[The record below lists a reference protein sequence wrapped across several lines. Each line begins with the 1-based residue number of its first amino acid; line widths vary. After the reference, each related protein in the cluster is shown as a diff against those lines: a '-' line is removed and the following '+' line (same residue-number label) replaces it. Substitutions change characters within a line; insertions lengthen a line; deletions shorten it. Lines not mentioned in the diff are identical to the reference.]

1 MDRLKEILHIID
13 RPLDFA
19 EGGGSLA
26 LKDLGRFI
34 SRQVTEALGQ
44 CVRPQAV
51 EAVLLRL
58 VQLFSDYDDLAHGQ
72 QAGRVKEARSLI
84 RGLTQG
90 LAPRI
95 ATPLPQRLSD
105 FPVQYVRGV
114 GPKKAEALAKI
125 GIYSVEDAVWMVP
138 WRYEDRSQ
146 LRSIRSLV
154 PGETATIKAR
164 VENTGLKLTHYQ
176 RRKLIE
182 VRVGDGTGKL
192 HLIWFNQAYLAE
204 TFHIGQLL
212 MLHGPVRLRKGLW
225 TELQMDNPVFEVLE
239 EEEDELASFPTHRD
253 LTHMGRIVPIY
264 HGRDTKSRLLMSDRL
279 RVIMKLI
286 IDQYSLGAIDPLPAD
301 LIRRRGLLP
310 FCAAVRQVHFPDP
323 GTDIEELNKARSHG
337 HRRLAFEDF
346 LLLEL
351 ALGQKR
357 KEVKKESRTVFYDLA
372 SPLPS
377 RLLAALP
384 FALTAA
390 QARVLQEIRQDM
402 ASPHPMNRLIQG
414 DVGSGKTVVALCAI
428 LAAIGSGYQA
438 ALMAPTEILAEQHY
452 LTLQR
457 LLKPLEISCLLLTGG
472 RSGKKRE
479 GALAAIADGSA
490 KIILGTHAL
499 IQQDV
504 KFKQLA
510 LAVVDEQ
517 HKFGVLQ
524 RAVLK
529 EKGYSADVL
538 VMTATPIPRTLA
550 LTVYGDLD
558 VSVID
563 ALPPGRRPVRTLLFD
578 ESHRARAYRLVE
590 DELSRG
596 RQAYVVFPLV
606 EESEKV
612 DLQAAM
618 SAAKRLQEGVFPK
631 WVVGL
636 IHGRMKSGEK
646 ERVMAAFQKGHIQVL
661 VATTVIEVGIDI
673 ANAGV
678 ILIEHADRF
687 GLAQLHQLRGRV
699 GRGPHQ
705 SYCFLMAPRRLTEEG
720 RRRLDA
726 LVKSHDGFNIA
737 EEDLAI
743 RGPGEFF
750 GTRQWGPAD
759 LRVAHLI
766 RDAMILNEARQ
777 ESASLLCD
785 DPELAR
791 AEHADLKSALLR
803 RWGAKLDLGRIS

>member
-1 MDRLKEILHIID
+1 MDRLKEIIQVID
-13 RPLDFA
+13 RPLAFA
-19 EGGGSLA
+19 ERGGAVA

-34 SRQVTEALGQ
+34 SRQVTDALAEH
-44 CVRPQAV
+44 VRPSAI
-51 EAVLLRL
+51 EAELLRL
-58 VQLFSDYDDLAHGQ
+58 AQLFTDYEQLSPGMRA
-72 QAGRVKEARSLI
+72 ARVTEARAVIVRLDQ
-84 RGLTQG
+84 TVD
-90 LAPRI
+90 APPPTSGRP
-95 ATPLPQRLSD
+95 ANRLSD
-105 FPVQYVRGV
+105 YPVQYIRGV
-114 GPKKAEALAKI
+114 GPKKAEALGRI
-125 GIYSVEDAVWMVP
+125 GIRTVEDAVWMLP

-146 LRSIRSLV
+146 CRSISSLV
-154 PGETATIKAR
+154 PGEAAMIEAQVERTA
-164 VENTGLKLTHYQ
+164 LKVTNFK
-176 RRKLIE
+176 RRKLVE
-182 VRVGDGTGKL
+182 VAVADGTGRL

-204 TFHIGQLL
+204 TFHVGQRV
-212 MLHGPVRLRKGLW
+212 MLYGQVKPRNGRW
-225 TELQMDNPVFEVLE
+225 TDLQMENPVFEILE
-239 EEEDELASFPTHRD
+239 DADHSNRVD

-264 HGRDTKSRLLMSDRL
+264 HARETKSRMMLSDRL
-279 RVIMKLI
+279 RAMMKI
-286 IDQYSLGAIDPLPAD
+286 IVDQYGQDALEPLPLD
-301 LIRRRGLLP
+301 MLRRRKLLS
-310 FCAAVRQVHFPDP
+310 FGQAIRQVHFPQP
-323 GTDIEELNKARSHG
+323 GADLEELNRGRSPA

-357 KEVKKESRTVFYDLA
+357 EEVKKESRVLTYDLA
-372 SPLPS
+372 SSLPAH
-377 RLLAALP
+377 LLTALP
-384 FALTAA
+384 FHLTAA
-390 QARVLQEIRQDM
+390 QLRVLQEIRHDL
-402 ASPHPMNRLIQG
+402 ASRHPMNRLIQG
-414 DVGSGKTVVALCAI
+414 DVGSGKTVVAVLAM
-428 LAAIGSGYQA
+428 LAAVGSGYQA

-457 LLKPLEISCLLLTGG
+457 LLKPLDVSCVLLTGG
-472 RSGKKRE
+472 RGGKKRE
-479 GALAAIADGSA
+479 AALAAIAEGSA
-490 KIILGTHAL
+490 QVVLGTHAL

-504 KFKQLA
+504 RFKNLG

-529 EKGYSADVL
+529 EKGYAADVL

-563 ALPPGRRPVRTLLFD
+563 TLPPGRRPVRTLLFA
-578 ESHRARAYRLVE
+578 ETQRARLYRLVE

-606 EESEKV
+606 EESEKI

-618 SAAKRLQEGVFPK
+618 TGAERLQRDVFPNWK
-631 WVVGL
+631 VGV
-636 IHGRMKSGEK
+636 IHGRMKAEEK
-646 ERVMAAFQKGHIQVL
+646 DRVMRAFKDGRIQVL

-678 ILIEHADRF
+678 MLIEHADRF

-705 SYCFLMAPRRLTEEG
+705 SYCFLMAPSRLTEEG
-720 RRRLDA
+720 RRRLEA
-726 LVKSHDGFNIA
+726 LVKSQDGFVIA

-759 LRVAHLI
+759 LRVANLI
-766 RDAMILNEARQ
+766 RDAKILEEARE
-777 ESASLLCD
+777 ESARLLLD

-791 AEHADLKSALLR
+791 ADHAELKSALLR
-803 RWGAKLDLGRIS
+803 RWRDKLDLARVS

>member
-1 MDRLKEILHIID
+1 MDRLKEIIQVID
-13 RPLDFA
+13 RPLAFA
-19 EGGGSLA
+19 ERGGAVA

-34 SRQVTEALGQ
+34 SRQVTDALAEH
-44 CVRPQAV
+44 VRPSAI
-51 EAVLLRL
+51 EAELLRL
-58 VQLFSDYDDLAHGQ
+58 AQLFTDYEQLPPRMRA
-72 QAGRVKEARSLI
+72 ARVTEARAMIVRLDQTVDAPP
-84 RGLTQG
+84 LTSG
-90 LAPRI
+90 RSAN
-95 ATPLPQRLSD
+95 RLSD
-105 FPVQYVRGV
+105 YPIQYIRGV
-114 GPKKAEALAKI
+114 GPKKAEALGRI
-125 GIYSVEDAVWMVP
+125 GIRTVEDAVWMLP

-146 LRSIRSLV
+146 CRSISSLV
-154 PGETATIKAR
+154 PGEAAMIEAQVERTA
-164 VENTGLKLTHYQ
+164 LKVTNFK
-176 RRKLIE
+176 RRKLVE
-182 VRVGDGTGKL
+182 VAVADRTGRL

-204 TFHIGQLL
+204 TFHVGQRV
-212 MLHGPVRLRKGLW
+212 MLYGQVKPRNGRW
-225 TELQMDNPVFEVLE
+225 TDLQMENPAFEILTDAV
-239 EEEDELASFPTHRD
+239 DAHRAD

-264 HGRDTKSRLLMSDRL
+264 HARETKSRMMLSDRL
-279 RVIMKLI
+279 RAMMKI
-286 IDQYSLGAIDPLPAD
+286 IVDQYGQDALEPLPLD
-301 LIRRRGLLP
+301 MLRRRKLLS
-310 FCAAVRQVHFPDP
+310 FGEALRQVHFPRP
-323 GTDIEELNKARSHG
+323 GADLEELNRGRSPA

-357 KEVKKESRTVFYDLA
+357 EEVKKEARVLTYDLA
-372 SPLPS
+372 SSLPAQ
-377 RLLAALP
+377 LLSALP
-384 FALTAA
+384 FRLTAA
-390 QARVLQEIRQDM
+390 QLRVLREIRQDL
-402 ASPHPMNRLIQG
+402 ASRHPMNRLIQG
-414 DVGSGKTVVALCAI
+414 DVGSGKTVVAVLAM
-428 LAAIGSGYQA
+428 LAAVGSGYQA

-457 LLKPLEISCLLLTGG
+457 LLKPLDVSCVLLTGG
-472 RSGKKRE
+472 RGGKKRE
-479 GALAAIADGSA
+479 ATLAAIAEGSA
-490 KIILGTHAL
+490 QVVLGTHAL

-504 KFKQLA
+504 RFKNLG

-529 EKGYSADVL
+529 KKGYAADVL

-563 ALPPGRRPVRTLLFD
+563 TLPPGRRPVRTLLFA
-578 ESHRARAYRLVE
+578 ETQRARLYRLVE

-606 EESEKV
+606 EESEKI

-618 SAAKRLQEGVFPK
+618 TGAERLQRDVFQNWKVGV
-631 WVVGL
+631 
-636 IHGRMKSGEK
+636 IHGRMKAEEK
-646 ERVMAAFQKGHIQVL
+646 DRVMTGFKDGRIQVL

-678 ILIEHADRF
+678 MLIEHADRF

-705 SYCFLMAPRRLTEEG
+705 SYCFLMAPSRLTEEG
-720 RRRLDA
+720 RRRLEA
-726 LVKSHDGFNIA
+726 LVKSHDGFVIA

-759 LRVAHLI
+759 LRVANLI
-766 RDAMILNEARQ
+766 RDAKILEDARE
-777 ESASLLCD
+777 ESARLLLN

-791 AEHADLKSALLR
+791 ADHAELKSALLR
-803 RWGAKLDLGRIS
+803 RWRDKLDLARVS